1 MGINKYHSYLL
12 HQSLAQLMLVYGGS
26 IIHHYYRYCHYL
38 EHEKF
43 TINITNT
50 ARLLEL
56 FIVINA
62 SSLLILIAPMA
73 VNELASIKWFEL
85 GEFCPPL

>member
-1 MGINKYHSYLL
+1 MVG
-12 HQSLAQLMLVYGGS
+12 QLS
-26 IIHHYYRYCHYL
+26 ITTTATAPYL

-43 TINITNT
+43 TINTTNA
-50 ARLLEL
+50 ARYVEL

-62 SSLLILIAPMA
+62 NSLLILIAPIA

-85 GEFCPPL
+85 GEFCPRL